1 MVSECAKL
9 LMREII
15 HQHPE
20 YLMGVLGC
28 RNREDVRKKEKEL
41 IDFIEN
47 GALLHDVGKILCTNV
62 INMQYR
68 KLIDIEFQVIK
79 YHPSTSFKIL

>member
-1 MVSECAKL
+1 
-9 LMREII
+9 
-15 HQHPE
+15 
-20 YLMGVLGC
+20 MGVLGC
-28 RNREDVRKKEKEL
+28 RNRVDVRKKEKEL

-47 GALLHDVGKILCTNV
+47 GSLLHDVGKILCTNV

-79 YHPSTSFKIL
+79 YHPSTSFKNL